1 MGRDNIKVNSKD
13 RIKISSPENNRV
25 FKIFIVLMLLISI
38 ISIVNLHIEWGKLIS
53 RFALLGGVFLK
64 LLKFNFSNFNLI
76 LIGFAESVEIT
87 ILATAYSI
95 LAGLVV
101 GAIMAGN
108 ITPSR
113 TLAVL
118 FTSIS
123 SFVRAVPTMIWV
135 LLFLTCLGLGP
146 VPAILGLFLHSS
158 AFFARSFSESFEEVP
173 EDVIE
178 AVKATGATG
187 IQIFFSVILP
197 ASFTSLIAW
206 IAMRFEINFGECSI
220 FGMVGAGGIGYSI
233 YSSLSSYNYGRAGIS
248 ILLVFIF
255 AYLIEITFTTVKYN
269 LKVN

>member
-95 LAGLVV
+95 LTGLVV

-123 SFVRAVPTMIWV
+123 SFVRA
-135 LLFLTCLGLGP
+135 FCYEK
-146 VPAILGLFLHSS
+146 
-158 AFFARSFSESFEEVP
+158 RSH
-173 EDVIE
+173 
-178 AVKATGATG
+178 TH
-187 IQIFFSVILP
+187 
-197 ASFTSLIAW
+197 
-206 IAMRFEINFGECSI
+206 
-220 FGMVGAGGIGYSI
+220 GGIKRI
-233 YSSLSSYNYGRAGIS
+233 YRIFNSPVCALAQYLQFWDFFYIQVLSLQDPFQK
-248 ILLVFIF
+248 V
-255 AYLIEITFTTVKYN
+255 
-269 LKVN
+269 LKKFLKM